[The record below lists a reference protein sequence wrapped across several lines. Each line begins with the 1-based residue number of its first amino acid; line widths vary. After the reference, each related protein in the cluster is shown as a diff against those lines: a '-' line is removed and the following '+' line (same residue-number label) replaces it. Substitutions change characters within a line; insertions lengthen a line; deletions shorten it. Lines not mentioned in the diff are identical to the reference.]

1 MKDSRGQT
9 LQFNG
14 RKRIFSEAKN
24 ERLFQYDIIEERS
37 GTFRPNTD
45 RVVDYEA
52 ANRQGEEKNDE
63 QNYDPFRKSYLHD
76 SFTPWF

>member
-1 MKDSRGQT
+1 VKDSSGKT
-9 LQFNG
+9 LQCND
-14 RKRIFSEAKN
+14 RKVILSEAEN
-24 ERLFQYDIIEERS
+24 EGLFQYDIIEERS

-63 QNYDPFRKSYLHD
+63 QNYDPFRKS
-76 SFTPWF
+76 

>member
-1 MKDSRGQT
+1 VI
-9 LQFNG
+9 L
-14 RKRIFSEAKN
+14 SEAEN
-24 ERLFQYDIIEERS
+24 EGLFQYDIIEERS

-63 QNYDPFRKSYLHD
+63 QNYDPFRKS
-76 SFTPWF
+76 